1 MYFMP
6 RTISIAIITL
16 AIAACSTVQVGR
28 DFDVRSFETRVE
40 RGATTRDQVRGWF
53 GAPASTG
60 INVDT
65 GGERYE
71 EWVYYFASGRMNG
84 TSAMRVKMLQIK
96 FDRQGIVRGYNW
108 SASDR

>member
-1 MYFMP
+1 MFPVSRIFTTAMLVL
-6 RTISIAIITL
+6 SL
-16 AIAACSTVQVGR
+16 AACSTVQVGR

-71 EWVYYFASGRMNG
+71 EWVYYFASGRLSD
-84 TSAMRVKMLQIK
+84 TSAMQMKMLQIK